1 MTTLEMHNCIDELHN
16 IFGDRL
22 QKDVKLSRFS
32 TARVGGCADFLLVV
46 NSAAEL
52 EQAIG
57 LAWRFDI
64 PYHLLGSASN
74 ILVSEK
80 GIRGLVIINHARA
93 IKVDLHSD
101 PPTLWA
107 ESGALMSTIAQRAG
121 AMSLSGL
128 EWATSLP
135 GTLGGALYGNA
146 GAFGGE
152 ISHSLV
158 LAEILHVENG
168 RQNWICQQFDY
179 LYRSSTLKRKPGQR
193 VVILS
198 AELKLQRGE
207 YQQIQECMQR
217 IQSRRRD
224 RQPPGACTG
233 SMFKN
238 PPGDFAGRLIES
250 SGLKGSKIGGVEIS
264 PRHGNFFI
272 NHGSST
278 ADDFMALI
286 ELTRKT
292 VFEQHGIDLELEVE
306 LIGDWNHLE
315 NNAVHNG

>member
-1 MTTLEMHNCIDELHN
+1 MTTLEMRNCINELHN

-22 QKDVKLSRFS
+22 QKDVKLSRYS
-32 TARVGGCADFLLVV
+32 TARVGGSADFLLVV

-52 EQAIG
+52 EQVIE

-74 ILVSEK
+74 ILVSER
-80 GIRGLVIINHARA
+80 GTRGLVIINHARA

-179 LYRSSTLKRKPGQR
+179 LYRSSMLKRKPGQR

-238 PPGDFAGRLIES
+238 PPGDYAGRLIEAA
-250 SGLKGSKIGGVEIS
+250 GLKGTQIGGAQIS
-264 PRHGNFFI
+264 TRHANFFI
-272 NHGSST
+272 NLGSAT
-278 ADDFMALI
+278 ASDVYALI
-286 ELTRKT
+286 QRARQKVAERFG
-292 VFEQHGIDLELEVE
+292 VQLELEIE
-306 LIGDWNHLE
+306 LLGDWNTNSHLVRE
-315 NNAVHNG
+315 FD

>member
-1 MTTLEMHNCIDELHN
+1 MEMRNCIDELHN

-22 QKDVKLSRFS
+22 QKDVRLSRYS
-32 TARVGGCADFLLVV
+32 TAKVGGCADYLLVA

-52 EQAIG
+52 EQAIQLTWQFG
-57 LAWRFDI
+57 V
-64 PYHLLGSASN
+64 PYYLLGAGSN

-80 GIRGLVIINHARA
+80 GVRGLVIINHARS
-93 IKVDLHSD
+93 IKVETHKD

-121 AMSLSGL
+121 AISLSGL

-152 ISHSLV
+152 ISHNLV
-158 LAEILHVENG
+158 LAEILHVVNG
-168 RQNWICQQFDY
+168 KETWACQQFDY
-179 LYRSSTLKRKPGQR
+179 LYRSSMLKRSPGQR

-198 AELKLQRGE
+198 AELKLQHGD
-207 YQQIQECMQR
+207 YGQIQECMR
-217 IQSRRRD
+217 LIQSRRRD

-238 PPGDFAGRLIES
+238 PPGDYAGRLIES
-250 SGLKGSKIGGVEIS
+250 SGLKGSKIGDVEIS
-264 PRHGNFFI
+264 HRHGNFFI

-292 VFEQHGIDLELEVE
+292 VLDQHGIDLELEVE
-306 LIGDWNHLE
+306 LLGDWNHLE